1 MKQRT
6 LAMMTGF
13 EQYTRKTRRA
23 IFLAGCGKSLN
34 RDDSPPQGL
43 KPSLILHDLRGA
55 KAPLYHSAAGFRDF
69 FRSLKSRALSRT
81 FYESFTK
88 FSVNL
93 LLMIRAQQMPGL
105 AIVLEARTF
114 ASALRIEAKAFA
126 GREGLDGEHVPDIER
141 DDVGDKNV
149 NVVGGVNH
157 LALPVDRV
165 DGLDVVTAGAHDCGA
180 LELDAP
186 EAASGGVVGV
196 VVVRVVVV
204 RIVAMR
210 VVVMG
215 IEAVRIEDEV
225 V

>member
-1 MKQRT
+1 
-6 LAMMTGF
+6 
-13 EQYTRKTRRA
+13 
-23 IFLAGCGKSLN
+23 
-34 RDDSPPQGL
+34 
-43 KPSLILHDLRGA
+43 
-55 KAPLYHSAAGFRDF
+55 
-69 FRSLKSRALSRT
+69 
-81 FYESFTK
+81 
-88 FSVNL
+88 
-93 LLMIRAQQMPGL
+93 MPGL
-105 AIVLEARTF
+105 AIVFEARTF
-114 ASALRIEAKAFA
+114 ASALRIEAEAFA

-157 LALPVDRV
+157 LALPVDGV
-165 DGLDVVTAGAHDCGA
+165 DGLDVVAAGAYDFGA

-186 EAASGGVVGV
+186 EAAGGVAVGV

-225 V
+225 VALAIAPGFGNAKAQAGGLEQEGGLGEFSFALGVDALDLARRLSRGGAG